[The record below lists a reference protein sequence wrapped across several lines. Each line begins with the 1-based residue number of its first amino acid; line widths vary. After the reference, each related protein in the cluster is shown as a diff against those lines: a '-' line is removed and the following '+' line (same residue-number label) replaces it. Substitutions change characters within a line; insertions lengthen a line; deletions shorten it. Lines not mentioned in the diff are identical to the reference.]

1 MFPSI
6 LDVSTIFSIGIL
18 CCCKS
23 WLLAGGLL
31 FCCAPVPEREQT
43 YAARSSPSV
52 MPCGLPTL
60 QWNPVADS
68 SFERPSNNAVHR
80 FLDVLQAAG
89 IPASTRITR
98 GAPPVM
104 DRQPWVFKWE
114 QRGHT
119 TSDPPVEPGR
129 APVA

>member
-1 MFPSI
+1 MLSALLLLHVPLFGRLVFAS
-6 LDVSTIFSIGIL
+6 L
-18 CCCKS
+18 CRHGRRCPAEGS
-23 WLLAGGLL
+23 L
-31 FCCAPVPEREQT
+31 
-43 YAARSSPSV
+43 V
-52 MPCGLPTL
+52 MPLGPATL

-104 DRQPWVFKWE
+104 AFQSSGF
-114 QRGHT
+114 T
-119 TSDPPVEPGR
+119 II
-129 APVA
+129 

>member
-1 MFPSI
+1 
-6 LDVSTIFSIGIL
+6 
-18 CCCKS
+18 
-23 WLLAGGLL
+23 
-31 FCCAPVPEREQT
+31 
-43 YAARSSPSV
+43 
-52 MPCGLPTL
+52 MPLGPATL

-104 DRQPWVFKWE
+104 AFQSSGF
-114 QRGHT
+114 T
-119 TSDPPVEPGR
+119 II
-129 APVA
+129 